1 MEENEIVQG
10 AEAQEVTEPASTETQ
25 PVNQAEVS
33 TEQNAEQ
40 VSGNEQTE
48 AATADTKTEEDS
60 RFANVR
66 RKAEEDARARY
77 EAKERE
83 LNERYK
89 AMFAGFTNPQT
100 GKPIETADDYLIALQ
115 AQQRAAQEAQLR
127 ANGVDPQIIE
137 QMINNSPVVR
147 QANEMIQQNQRAEA
161 ERKYAEDLKAVM
173 EIDPTIKSEADLM
186 AHPSYQTIYKLVS
199 ENNLSLP
206 DAYKL
211 ANYSALSAKN
221 NAAAKQA
228 AINQVKGKNHMEAT
242 ESGRTNNDELADVP
256 ASTMAAYR
264 MGYPGLTDHEI
275 QVKYNEFLK
284 MTGGK

>member
-10 AEAQEVTEPASTETQ
+10 AEVQEVTEPASTETQ

-66 RKAEEDARARY
+66 RKAEEDARVRY

-83 LNERYK
+83 LNDRYK
-89 AMFAGFTNPQT
+89 AMFAGLKNPAT

-115 AQQRAAQEAQLR
+115 AQQRAEQEKQLR
-127 ANGVDPQIIE
+127 DNGVDPSIIE

-147 QANEMIQQNQRAEA
+147 QANEMIRQNQRAEA

-256 ASTMAAYR
+256 ASLAATWKS
-264 MGYPGLTDHEI
+264 MNPGITESEI
-275 QVKYNEFLK
+275 KVKYNELLK
-284 MTGGK
+284 NQGGK